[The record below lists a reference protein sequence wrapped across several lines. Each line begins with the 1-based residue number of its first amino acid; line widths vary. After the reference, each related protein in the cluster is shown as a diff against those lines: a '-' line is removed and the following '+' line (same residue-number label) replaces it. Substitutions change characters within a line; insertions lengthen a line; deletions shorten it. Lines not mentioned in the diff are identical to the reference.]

1 MTPLGK
7 LFKSNDRVSIVSP
20 VIEAIPVD
28 ENTNGG
34 NTYIKTNDE
43 ISEEGP
49 VIYKWFITLL
59 LRIKLLFSRW
69 FFHDIGI

>member
-7 LFKSNDRVSIVSP
+7 LFKSNDRVSIISP

-34 NTYIKTNDE
+34 NPYIKTNDE

-49 VIYKWFITLL
+49 IIYKWFIT
-59 LRIKLLFSRW
+59 
-69 FFHDIGI
+69 